1 MVVAGVLINCAPG
14 KTKSVVE
21 EIRKIPGVKMVVATF
36 GRVDAVA
43 MLEAADLDEAAATI
57 VTKIRGIDG
66 VTATETLIGANL

>member
-1 MVVAGVLINCAPG
+1 MVNAGVLINCAPG

-21 EIRKIPGVKMVVATF
+21 AIRKIDGVRMVQATF
-36 GRVDAVA
+36 GRVDAVV

-57 VTKIRGIDG
+57 VTKIRGVDG

>member
-1 MVVAGVLINCAPG
+1 MVNAGVLINCAPG

-21 EIRKIPGVKMVVATF
+21 AIRKISGVHMVQATF

-43 MLEAADLDEAAATI
+43 MIEGSDLDDLANT
-57 VTKIRGIDG
+57 VVSKIRGLDG